1 MASVFSVYNLSKKTD
16 AFKRSMDDDDL
27 QEVSELLGVELD
39 DTIILLF
46 LRGEY
51 SDELTVEKQDSLEV
65 LSSRV
70 QFKSI
75 FKQQK

>member
-1 MASVFSVYNLSKKTD
+1 
-16 AFKRSMDDDDL
+16 MDDDDL

-75 FKQQK
+75 FKQVSGFCLTIFRSSLSVR